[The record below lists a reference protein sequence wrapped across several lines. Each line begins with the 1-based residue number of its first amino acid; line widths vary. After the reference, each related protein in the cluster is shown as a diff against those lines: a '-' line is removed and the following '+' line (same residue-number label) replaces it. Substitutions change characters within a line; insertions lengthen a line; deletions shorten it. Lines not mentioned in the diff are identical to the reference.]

1 MDLESPPLGHLRWQR
16 VVQLASTTPPS
27 AEEGTPRAVQ
37 RRWLAESFDNAQ
49 QRRTS
54 GEDYDGPALARQVD
68 IAGGRTA
75 RSFPRAA
82 FCGACLA
89 LTALWVAMP
98 NDCPGPS
105 PPPAVPLALADLGKV
120 NKTGQLTKGQTART
134 TRLVEITFDLVP
146 ARPGR
151 RVLLQVPARPVDSNV
166 TSEELTTVLQAALPP
181 EVDPTAVRLLRRGS
195 GFAVSI
201 SSRQVEM
208 GDVLAVLQSQLF
220 ADEIHSRDMRVE
232 NIQVGSVASLRLEPP
247 SAPTPPPPPEWLDD
261 LWKWLDSLP
270 PPPPGHLPPPPPPPP
285 PSLAHS
291 LVHEE
296 LVLPVSLL
304 SVALLAAA
312 AYVRRRKRRA
322 TPDHPHCRRS
332 AGSLKGGELSDGTDC
347 DSSDCES
354 RASPLKSD
362 LTARHGRELDV
373 VTKSLGVGPG
383 VTDNAVDNRSSPAPR
398 WARMM
403 KALAHTILC
412 LPREE
417 QLATLTYGPSLGL
430 L

>member
-1 MDLESPPLGHLRWQR
+1 M
-16 VVQLASTTPPS
+16 
-27 AEEGTPRAVQ
+27 
-37 RRWLAESFDNAQ
+37 
-49 QRRTS
+49 
-54 GEDYDGPALARQVD
+54 
-68 IAGGRTA
+68 
-75 RSFPRAA
+75 
-82 FCGACLA
+82 
-89 LTALWVAMP
+89 
-98 NDCPGPS
+98 
-105 PPPAVPLALADLGKV
+105 
-120 NKTGQLTKGQTART
+120 
-134 TRLVEITFDLVP
+134 
-146 ARPGR
+146 
-151 RVLLQVPARPVDSNV
+151 
-166 TSEELTTVLQAALPP
+166 
-181 EVDPTAVRLLRRGS
+181 
-195 GFAVSI
+195 
-201 SSRQVEM
+201 
-208 GDVLAVLQSQLF
+208 
-220 ADEIHSRDMRVE
+220 
-232 NIQVGSVASLRLEPP
+232 
-247 SAPTPPPPPEWLDD
+247 
-261 LWKWLDSLP
+261 
-270 PPPPGHLPPPPPPPP
+270 
-285 PSLAHS
+285 
-291 LVHEE
+291 
-296 LVLPVSLL
+296 LPVSLL